1 MAAKS
6 AGISLLPRSWSSV
19 TLDRN
24 LISSPMF
31 PRTTTCMPRRR
42 QRACAARRL
51 PPVCLGCFL
60 IMHRA
65 SSRFCK
71 FLTSGCQCIQC
82 HSGNLTIDVSMT
94 SCQKCAKPRALF
106 MQHNFANEVARIRK
120 EFSRRTVNDYA
131 QMRQRRV
138 STGNQCTMSHCALID
153 CRWKKKPRLSSFTGV
168 IQISPERSPKKIIT
182 YVHMCDIF
190 LNQELYSVSS
200 RNKR

>member
-1 MAAKS
+1 MSNGKNVYANPARSTKFPFRS
-6 AGISLLPRSWSSV
+6 RSRVSRMTDSLLNKKEDRKYFVSVLGVHYCTHGARHFPPSPKLVVGHARSKSNFFANVSKN
-19 TLDRN
+19 DD
-24 LISSPMF
+24 
-31 PRTTTCMPRRR
+31 MPRRR

-138 STGNQCTMSHCALID
+138 STGNQCTLC
-153 CRWKKKPRLSSFTGV
+153 
-168 IQISPERSPKKIIT
+168 T
-182 YVHMCDIF
+182 Y
-190 LNQELYSVSS
+190 
-200 RNKR
+200 